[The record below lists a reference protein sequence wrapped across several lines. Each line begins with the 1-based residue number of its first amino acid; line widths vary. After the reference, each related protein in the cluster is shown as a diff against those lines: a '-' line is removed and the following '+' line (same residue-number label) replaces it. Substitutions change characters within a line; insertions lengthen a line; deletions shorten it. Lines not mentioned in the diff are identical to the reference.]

1 MKKNKNRKSCCECQS
16 MMMRLLCVTLGLVCF
31 LVFGEPGEEVGNLRQ
46 AKLESDRESALD
58 TVAYINQLNYA
69 YQVMKTYHNVLAV
82 QEEYERLSIDR
93 IDVTRI
99 PAFSYKEK
107 AMVDLI
113 RSMSNALRELQML
126 EDERR
131 YYQEEMEDRRR
142 RARKEMWINMCAVA
156 PMAFNDAAKVIVK
169 NAGKGDAYTVSAQA
183 LMAFAGDIVGG
194 PVKEA
199 LGYDKTLDDLR
210 SQNKKMGFEYNKKK
224 AKEVDV
230 AAQTLLE
237 AEWEFQ
243 RDKKLKR
250 EDIVTPD
257 ELRSLVDVLKNGN
270 PSLVF
275 KQLNTDDM
283 RRHYTRF
290 TPYWYY
296 LASLAIQCENYQVAL
311 EAADVFFAEY
321 RGLLKVDPMVAQTA
335 IAYITALIATKS
347 KDYDR
352 IRSLL
357 KKICDVNYNNINPDY
372 SYFCADVY
380 YRYLNDAVA
389 ALKILEA
396 SNAKIEGDFCEK
408 LIQYRN
414 KYSEG
419 EINMEEQS
427 LPKDIDLIRIRTL
440 YNDILADKRPTNL
453 IGNIQEIC
461 SNQTV
466 SALEKLFYVGRVRV
480 KDLWNE
486 AKSDVLSIK
495 MRHVRPIFGRAKFE
509 VEIPVSWFL
518 LGEVEAKVMLYSG
531 NKQVLVIDEKTNG
544 RKIRKNDLGIGSDI
558 VTLVFACPR
567 SKLEGIDSVRLMFAH
582 KTWPVEI
589 VYKPPFRFD
598 IQSGNSL
605 HGQKTIEY
613 VAELVNFMGEVKT
626 LICPAKD
633 VGDRI
638 LEDGKLEGYAQDLR
652 TFNLLNQVSCQT
664 NYLVSTAIE
673 TNRNFLVAYTNSTQK
688 QVHVDLAVSYYNEYG
703 ARICHIESRQKVH
716 GCSSGIWNLVWPQ
729 ELSELSDPMYV
740 LFQHRSQESLLDRS
754 RNYWS
759 IQKQGRSSSNAQ
771 EDKGDEDSKKD

>member
-1 MKKNKNRKSCCECQS
+1 MRKSLTV
-16 MMMRLLCVTLGLVCF
+16 RLLCVAFGLICT
-31 LVFGEPGEEVGNLRQ
+31 LVFGGTGEEIGNLRQ

-113 RSMSNALRELQML
+113 RSMSNALRELRML

-131 YYQEEMEDRRR
+131 YYQEKMEDRRR
-142 RARKEMWINMCAVA
+142 RARKEMWINICTTV
-156 PMAFNDAAKVIVK
+156 PMALNDAKDVIVK
-169 NAGKGDAYTVSAQA
+169 DAGKGDAYTVSTQA

-199 LGYDKTLDDLR
+199 LSYDKTLDELR
-210 SQNKKMGFEYNKKK
+210 SQNKKMDFEYNKKK
-224 AKEVDV
+224 VKEVDV

-283 RRHYTRF
+283 RRHYPRF

-296 LASLAIQCENYQVAL
+296 LASLAIQCKDYQVAL

-335 IAYITALIATKS
+335 IACITALIATES

-380 YRYLNDAVA
+380 YRYLNDAMA

-396 SNAKIEGDFCEK
+396 SNAKIEGDFCAK

-509 VEIPVSWFL
+509 AEIPVSWFL

-558 VTLVFACPR
+558 VTLVFTCPR

-582 KTWPVEI
+582 KTWPVGI
-589 VYKPPFRFD
+589 VYKPPFQFD
-598 IQSGNSL
+598 IQIGNSL

-613 VAELVNFMGEVKT
+613 IAEEVSFMGEVKT
-626 LICPAKD
+626 LINPMKNIEE
-633 VGDRI
+633 RI
-638 LEDGKLEGYAQDLR
+638 LEDNKLEGYAQDLWP
-652 TFNLLNQVSCQT
+652 FNLLDHVSYQT
-664 NYLVSTAIE
+664 NYFVSTLIDS
-673 TNRNFLVAYTNSTQK
+673 NRNFVVAYTNSMQDR
-688 QVHVDLAVSYYNEYG
+688 VRMDLVVSYYNEYG
-703 ARICHIESRQKVH
+703 ARICHIESQQEIH
-716 GCSSGIWNLVWPQ
+716 GCTGGTWSLAWPHV
-729 ELSELSDPMYV
+729 LSELSDPAYV
-740 LFQHRSQESLLDRS
+740 LLQYRSQESL
-754 RNYWS
+754 W
-759 IQKQGRSSSNAQ
+759 
-771 EDKGDEDSKKD
+771 DKGKNYLSKWRQRRSNPDVQENKCDEDGKGDRPKN